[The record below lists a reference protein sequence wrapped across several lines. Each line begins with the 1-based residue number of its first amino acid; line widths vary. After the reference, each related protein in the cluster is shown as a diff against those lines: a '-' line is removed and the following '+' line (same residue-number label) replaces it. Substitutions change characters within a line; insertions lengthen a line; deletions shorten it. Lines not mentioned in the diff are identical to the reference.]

1 MPRLILMRHA
11 KSSWDA
17 PPRDD
22 FDRPLAARGRKDAV
36 TIARTLATRR
46 LLPQRVL
53 VSSAR
58 RTRDTLAAMLP
69 FLDVDAE
76 IRLTR
81 DLYLTSED
89 HYIDIVRAHGNGSRT
104 LLVLGHNPTL
114 ADLALSLAATG
125 ADRDALKDGFPTAA
139 VAVIDFAFQRWTSL
153 EPGEGDLVAF
163 FTPRGLKHAID

>member
-22 FDRPLAARGRKDAV
+22 FDRPLADRGRKDAV
-36 TIARTLATRR
+36 TIARTLAARR

-53 VSSAR
+53 ASSAR

-69 FLDVDAE
+69 FLDVDTE
-76 IRLTR
+76 IRLSR
-81 DLYLTSED
+81 DLYLSSED
-89 HYIDIVRAHGNGSRT
+89 HYIDAVRAHGNGTRT
-104 LLVLGHNPTL
+104 LLVLGHNPTMH
-114 ADLALSLAATG
+114 DLALLLAGSG
-125 ADRDALKDGFPTAA
+125 AERDALKDGFPTAA

-153 EPGEGDLVAF
+153 EPGEGELVAYF
-163 FTPRGLKHAID
+163 SPRSLKRDLA

>member
-1 MPRLILMRHA
+1 MPRLLLMRHA

-22 FDRPLAARGRKDAV
+22 FDRPLTDRGRKDAV
-36 TIARTLATRR
+36 AMARALAARK

-53 VSSAR
+53 ASSAR
-58 RTRDTLAAMLP
+58 RTRDTLAAILP
-69 FLDVDAE
+69 FLDADAD

-89 HYIDIVRAHGNGSRT
+89 HYIDAVRAHGNGTRT

-114 ADLALSLAATG
+114 HDLALQLATSG
-125 ADRDALKDGFPTAA
+125 ADRDALADGFPTAA
-139 VAVIDFAFQRWTSL
+139 IAVIDVPIQRWTDL
-153 EPGEGDLVAF
+153 EPGEGELVGF
-163 FTPRGLKHAID
+163 FSPRTLKRSLD